1 MADFYEVWLCRAAVL
16 TKLDDMLEARE
27 ATRDQ
32 ELKAATDIK
41 RVYRGKTVRDDLTR
55 KRVAMVRIASTYR
68 GYRGRA
74 RAQKVLETTL
84 ARERMAVYHYHALA
98 IQGAFRGYQSRK
110 YNYNHARRKGYLQ
123 EVVDAGD
130 AVRAEL
136 REHEQALLEKEEA
149 EREVAGQAKLHAIA
163 QNLHHLVSTK
173 SISGVFNSPYMRLCG
188 RVPTIRGVEVEQ
200 HLTISAKDLL
210 RTRGYVKRGLE
221 KDLNGQRRIPLR
233 GRESRRSVQAQD
245 PYDLP
250 QKAEKFD
257 QTISRLKRIGPREF
271 HAGNRVAL
279 APYKRGIADGTQ
291 FLDPWR
297 NPYLVRGVPR
307 EEAEMHR
314 PLNETTLGK
323 FPEKPFYVAVG
334 GNKSTVLPNGVFDII
349 LEAEQTGGVV
359 RTHNGRTRRFGVP
372 DTCDVKDN
380 VVPGSTLFFP
390 PSPPKERPSRPVAAA
405 GAGGAA

>member
-1 MADFYEVWLCRAAVL
+1 MADFYDVWSFRGSVL
-16 TKLDDMLEARE
+16 AKLDAMLQDRETARE
-27 ATRDQ
+27 Q

-41 RVYRGKTVRDDLTR
+41 RVYRGKTVRDDLSR
-55 KRVAMVRIASTYR
+55 KRTAMIRIASTYR
-68 GYRGRA
+68 GYRGRM
-74 RAQKVLETTL
+74 RTQNILDETL

-98 IQGAFRGYQSRK
+98 IQGAYRGYQSRK

-136 REHEQALLEKEEA
+136 RDHEQALLEEQAA
-149 EREVAGQAKLHAIA
+149 EREAADQAELQAIA

-173 SISGVFNSPYMRLCG
+173 SISGVFNSPYMRNSG
-188 RVPTIRGVEVEQ
+188 RVPTIGGVGVEQ

-221 KDLNGQRRIPLR
+221 TDLNGQRRIPLR

-250 QKAEKFD
+250 QKAAAFE
-257 QTISRLKRIGPREF
+257 QTLSRLKRVGPREF
-271 HAGNRVAL
+271 RAGNRVAP
-279 APYKRGIADGTQ
+279 ASYTRGISEGTK

-297 NPYLVRGVPR
+297 NPYLVRGVPTGQ
-307 EEAEMHR
+307 AEMQR

-323 FPEKPFYVAVG
+323 FPEKPFHVSVG
-334 GNKSTVLPNGVFDII
+334 GNKSTVLPNGIFDVI

-359 RTHNGRTRRFGVP
+359 RTRNGRTRRFGVP
-372 DTCDVKDN
+372 DTCDVNDDIG
-380 VVPGSTLFFP
+380 PGSMLFFP
-390 PSPPKERPSRPVAAA
+390 PSPPKQRAHRPLA
-405 GAGGAA
+405 GTA